1 MWFDTCAV
9 ASAPS
14 LTFVVS
20 VTFGSSAPSV
30 TVALAVSWNKTSQ
43 LKLYNLLRGRPFNFW
58 RRRDEGGG
66 GNFMFIL
73 NVQFKMKEFRSL
85 SKMAGLSEY

>member
-14 LTFVVS
+14 LASIVS
-20 VTFGSSAPSV
+20 VTSAPSV

-43 LKLYNLLRGRPFNFW
+43 LKLTKGPTIWLLKEEGW
-58 RRRDEGGG
+58 GGGG

-73 NVQFKMKEFRSL
+73 NVQFKMKEFRSF
-85 SKMAGLSEY
+85 K